1 MRRFTAQFL
10 TIATAFAFAGCGF
23 TPNGQQATGGPSGS
37 GNSTGIVI
45 TGAGAS
51 SGTGNTGG
59 SNNGNSNIDS
69 NCGARDKPAAR
80 LPPDILLVYD
90 ASGSMN
96 ENIMNMSCGGAGC
109 GAESKWAI
117 MAPAVNQA
125 VMQTQNDVNWGLK
138 FFASNNDCTVNANA
152 NVTVGP
158 MRADMIAQAIA
169 GRTDAAGNVTNGSR
183 TPTRAGVMQGAA
195 YLNTVQSDNPKYIVL
210 VTDGLP
216 NCPASGGSSGDDTAG
231 AVAAITAAAGGG
243 IPVFVVG
250 VATAGVTNSMGVNA
264 DQVLSMMS
272 AAGGRPRAG
281 TPNYYSASSAAEL
294 ASALTMLVGMT
305 NSCVFQVGPAPTTD
319 GTTSTGYID
328 VFGDGTKIPR
338 DTTRTNGWD
347 YVDGSMMNSI
357 QIYGSTC
364 DQVIAGT
371 IQNLVVTFRCVQ
383 G

>member
-10 TIATAFAFAGCGF
+10 TLAAAFAFAGCGF
-23 TPNGQQATGGPSGS
+23 TPSGQTATGAPSGA

-59 SNNGNSNIDS
+59 SNNGNSGIDS

-96 ENIMNMSCGGAGC
+96 ENIMNMSCQGGC
-109 GAESKWAI
+109 GAESKWSI

-125 VMQTQNDVNWGLK
+125 VMATENDVNWGLK

-152 NVTVGP
+152 NVTVGA
-158 MRADMIAQAIA
+158 MRAAMIAQAIQ

-183 TPTRAGVMQGAA
+183 TPTRAAVSQGAA
-195 YLNTVQSDNPKYIVL
+195 YLMGVQDDNPKYIVL

-216 NCPASGGSSGDDTAG
+216 NCPMSGGSGGDDTAG
-231 AVAAITAAAGGG
+231 AVAAVTASAAAG

-250 VATAGVTNSMGVNA
+250 VATAGVTGTTGVDA
-264 DQVLSMMS
+264 DQVLTMMS

-305 NSCVFQVGPAPTTD
+305 NSCTFQIGPAPTTD
-319 GTTSTGYID
+319 GTTSTSYID

-347 YVDGSMMNSI
+347 YVDGSGQNSI

-371 IQNLVVTFRCVQ
+371 IQNLVVTYRCVQ